1 MGRMEIEDLVG
12 WVWGGAGVISAV
24 SSRSGPPCLG
34 ARLERRSCA
43 AEMEGEET
51 PSRMEEARP
60 EDWPVAQ
67 V

>member
-1 MGRMEIEDLVG
+1 MDRMEMEDLVG

-24 SSRSGPPCLG
+24 SSRPGPPYLG

-43 AEMEGEET
+43 AEREGEET
-51 PSRMEEARP
+51 PGRIKEART
-60 EDWPVAQ
+60 EAWPVAQ